1 MDNNLYDIIV
11 IGGGAA
17 GLTAA
22 QYGSRAGMKVLV
34 LEGSETGGQL
44 NSIPELENYPGL
56 RNPVSGF
63 EVSKEMESQALKFG
77 AEIKK
82 DYVKILDKSG
92 AFFSVAGETQNYRGK
107 AVIIATG
114 AEHKRLGI
122 PGEDKFEGRG
132 VSWCGTCDGPFFKNK
147 KVAVIG
153 GGDTACTEALFLS
166 KIAGKVFLVHRRK
179 DFRAQQFLLD
189 RIRETTNIEV
199 IRDSVPLE
207 ITGGQ
212 TIAGL
217 KIRNN
222 ITGNEENLTVDGVFV
237 FIGIRPRIDLVDA
250 LKKDSEGYIITG
262 EKMETSL
269 KGVFCAGD
277 VRSKT
282 FRQVVTACS
291 DGAVAA
297 HWAGEFVM
305 GLNSPKPEV

>member
-1 MDNNLYDIIV
+1 MDNNLYDIVV

-22 QYGSRAGMKVLV
+22 QYGSRAGMKVLLV
-34 LEGSETGGQL
+34 EGSETGGQL

-56 RNPVSGF
+56 REPVSGF
-63 EVSKEMESQALKFG
+63 EISKEMESQALKFG

-82 DYVKILDKSG
+82 DFVRMLDKSG
-92 AFFSVAGETQNYRGK
+92 SFFSVTGKTQNYHGK
-107 AVIIATG
+107 TVIIATG

-122 PGEDKFEGRG
+122 PGEDEFEGRG
-132 VSWCGTCDGPFFKNK
+132 VSWCGTCDGPFFKNR

-166 KIAGKVFLVHRRK
+166 KIAGKIFLIHRRK

-189 RIRETTNIEV
+189 RIQETPNIEI
-199 IRDSVPLE
+199 IRDSVPVE

-212 TIAGL
+212 SVTGL
-217 KIRNN
+217 KILNN
-222 ITGNEENLTVDGVFV
+222 VTGNRENLSVDGVFV

-250 LKKDSEGYIITG
+250 LKKDTEGYIITD

-305 GLNSPKPEV
+305 GLNSTKPAI

>member
-34 LEGSETGGQL
+34 LEGSGTGGQL

-56 RNPVSGF
+56 REPVSGF
-63 EVSKEMESQALKFG
+63 EVSKEMESQALRFG
-77 AEIKK
+77 AGIRKEQ
-82 DYVKILDKSG
+82 VKMLDKPGS
-92 AFFSVAGETQNYRGK
+92 FFSVTGETQNYRGK
-107 AVIIATG
+107 SVIIATG

-122 PGEDKFEGRG
+122 PGEDEFEGRG
-132 VSWCGTCDGPFFKNK
+132 VSWCGTCDGPFFRNK
-147 KVAVIG
+147 RVAVIG

-166 KIAGKVFLVHRRK
+166 KIAGKVFLIHRRN
-179 DFRAQQFLLD
+179 DFRAQQFLMD
-189 RIRETTNIEV
+189 RIRETTNIEI
-199 IRDSVPLE
+199 IRNSVPEEIYGGDSV
-207 ITGGQ
+207 T
-212 TIAGL
+212 GL

-222 ITGNEENLTVDGVFV
+222 ITGNLVNLDVEGVFV

-250 LKKDSEGYIITG
+250 LKKDKEGYIVTDD
-262 EKMETSL
+262 KMETSV
-269 KGVFCAGD
+269 KGIFCAGD

-305 GLNSPKPEV
+305 GLNSSKSAI